1 MRVPEVL
8 FYLYYDFAGYVP
20 FSEKN
25 QESKGLPAN
34 AAKTEKTSKKRGISS
49 FFVEH
54 GTTLFY
60 LYFLLNNNSREVFK
74 KIKSPAQNA
83 NFPFYM

>member
-1 MRVPEVL
+1 MRVPKVP

-20 FSEKN
+20 FLEKN
-25 QESKGLPAN
+25 QESKGFLVN
-34 AAKTEKTSKKRGISS
+34 AAKNEKTSKKRGISS

-74 KIKSPAQNA
+74 KTKLPAQNA

>member
-20 FSEKN
+20 FLEKSA
-25 QESKGLPAN
+25 ESKGLPAN
-34 AAKTEKTSKKRGISS
+34 AGNIKKTSKKRGISS

-74 KIKSPAQNA
+74 KTRRPTQNA